1 MRRFEGARCEGS
13 RVRGCGAKVLR
24 CENWRVQRVS
34 ILKHCEQCIRSGTA
48 GQPTILDAVVDDAVL
63 VCGPR
68 QHNHSGGTHV
78 APPWRETLGV
88 EPGSV
93 TPFGLLNDSQVRLNV
108 VLDEAMMAHDLLN
121 YHPLVNTMTTAIA
134 RGDLL
139 RFLDAT
145 GHKPRILAVSA
156 PA

>member
-88 EPGSV
+88 DDDDLPHGPALDLGDMALHRQGEPPLAKNSGK
-93 TPFGLLNDSQVRLNV
+93 LL
-108 VLDEAMMAHDLLN
+108 
-121 YHPLVNTMTTAIA
+121 
-134 RGDLL
+134 
-139 RFLDAT
+139 AT
-145 GHKPRILAVSA
+145 
-156 PA
+156 